1 VGRFEDAITAFQEA
15 VQIHRDT
22 GDHQAAAS

>member
-15 VQIHRDT
+15 AQIHRDT
-22 GDHQAAAS
+22 GDHQTAAS